1 MAMTNAQK
9 NGVSEMQA
17 MASLL
22 VVARSKA
29 TLLSEIY
36 TNEGLASLTDADFAA
51 VQSFAHITAAE
62 FQSAAVAI
70 NSIITALN
78 AGTPA
83 AWSKMLKITE
93 TMPK

>member
-1 MAMTNAQK
+1 MPTTNAQK
-9 NGVSEMQA
+9 NAVSEMQA

-36 TNEGLASLTDADFAA
+36 TNEGLANLTNADFAE
-51 VQSFAHITAAE
+51 VPSFAHITAAE
-62 FQSAAVAI
+62 FQAAATAI
-70 NSIITALN
+70 ASVVTALN

>member
-1 MAMTNAQK
+1 MAMTNAQQ
-9 NGVSEMQA
+9 NAVSEMQE

-29 TLLSEIY
+29 ALLSEIY
-36 TNEGLASLTDADFAA
+36 VNEELANLTTADFAA
-51 VQSFAHITAAE
+51 YASFAHITAAE
-62 FQSAAVAI
+62 FHAAAAAI
-70 NSIITALN
+70 NGIVTALN

>member
-1 MAMTNAQK
+1 MTMTNAQK

-22 VVARSKA
+22 VSARSKA

-36 TNEGLASLTDADFAA
+36 VNEGLASLTDEDFAE
-51 VQSFAHITAAE
+51 VPSFAHITATE
-62 FQSAAVAI
+62 FQAAAVAI
-70 NSIITALN
+70 NSIVTSLD

-83 AWSKMLKITE
+83 AWTRMLKIVE

>member
-1 MAMTNAQK
+1 MAMNNAQK
-9 NGVSEMQA
+9 NAISEMQA

-22 VVARSKA
+22 VTARSKA

-36 TNEGLASLTDADFAA
+36 TNEGLGSLTNEDFVEVPA
-51 VQSFAHITAAE
+51 FAHITAAE
-62 FQSAAVAI
+62 FAAAAAAI
-70 NSIITALN
+70 NSIVTALN

-83 AWSKMLKITE
+83 NWAKILKITE

>member
-1 MAMTNAQK
+1 MTMTNAQK

-36 TNEGLASLTDADFAA
+36 TNEGLGSLTNEDFAEIPA
-51 VQSFAHITAAE
+51 FAHITATE
-62 FQSAAVAI
+62 FAAAAAI
-70 NSIITALN
+70 NSIVTALN
-78 AGTPA
+78 TGTPA
-83 AWSKMLKITE
+83 AWTKMLKIVE
-93 TMPK
+93 TMPR

>member
-1 MAMTNAQK
+1 MAMTNAQQ
-9 NGVSEMQA
+9 NAVSEMQA

-36 TNEGLASLTDADFAA
+36 VNENLANLTNEDFAA
-51 VQSFAHITAAE
+51 YASFAHITAAE
-62 FQSAAVAI
+62 FQTAAVAI
-70 NSIITALN
+70 NSIVTALN

>member
-1 MAMTNAQK
+1 MAMNNAQK
-9 NGVSEMQA
+9 NAISEMQA

-22 VVARSKA
+22 VTARSKA

-36 TNEGLASLTDADFAA
+36 TNEGLGSLTNEDFAA
-51 VQSFAHITAAE
+51 IPAFAHITATE
-62 FQSAAVAI
+62 FQAAAQAI
-70 NSIITALN
+70 NAVVTTLN

-83 AWSKMLKITE
+83 NWAKILKITE

>member
-1 MAMTNAQK
+1 MAMTNAQQ
-9 NGVSEMQA
+9 NAVSEMQA

-36 TNEGLASLTDADFAA
+36 VNENLANLTNEDFAA
-51 VQSFAHITAAE
+51 YAPFAHITAAE
-62 FQSAAVAI
+62 FQTAAVAI
-70 NSIITALN
+70 NSIVTALN

-83 AWSKMLKITE
+83 AWAKMLKITE

>member
-9 NGVSEMQA
+9 NAVSEMQA

-22 VVARSKA
+22 VTARTKA

-36 TNEGLASLTDADFAA
+36 VNETLASLTNEDFAE
-51 VQSFAHITAAE
+51 VPSFAHITAAE
-62 FQSAAVAI
+62 FSAAAIAISTIVA
-70 NSIITALN
+70 ALN

-83 AWSKMLKITE
+83 AWAKMLKITE

>member
-9 NGVSEMQA
+9 NAVSEMQA

-29 TLLSEIY
+29 TLLAEIY
-36 TNEGLASLTDADFAA
+36 VSEGLGSLADADFAEIPP
-51 VQSFAHITAAE
+51 FAHILATE
-62 FQSAAVAI
+62 FQAASAAV
-70 NSIITALN
+70 NSAVTALN

-83 AWSKMLKITE
+83 AWTKMLKITE

>member
-9 NGVSEMQA
+9 NAVSEMQA
-17 MASLL
+17 MAALL

-36 TNEGLASLTDADFAA
+36 TNEGLGALVDADFAA
-51 VQSFAHITAAE
+51 IPSFAHITATE
-62 FQSAAVAI
+62 FQTAAAAI
-70 NSIITALN
+70 STIVTALN

>member
-9 NGVSEMQA
+9 NAVSEMQA

-36 TNEGLASLTDADFAA
+36 TNEGLAALTNEDFAA
-51 VQSFAHITAAE
+51 IPAFAHITAAE
-62 FQSAAVAI
+62 FGTAAAAI
-70 NSIITALN
+70 NTIVTALN

-83 AWSKMLKITE
+83 AWAKMLKITE

>member
-1 MAMTNAQK
+1 MAMTNARK

-22 VVARSKA
+22 VSARSKA

-36 TNEGLASLTDADFAA
+36 ANEGLANLTDGDFIE
-51 VQSFAHITAAE
+51 VPSFAHITAAE
-62 FQSAAVAI
+62 FQTAAVAI
-70 NSIITALN
+70 NSIVTALN
-78 AGTPA
+78 AGTPP

>member
-17 MASLL
+17 IAALL
-22 VVARSKA
+22 IVVRTKA

-36 TNEGLASLTDADFAA
+36 ANENLAGLTDQDFAA
-51 VQSFAHITAAE
+51 VASFAHITAVE
-62 FQSAAVAI
+62 FQTAAVAI
-70 NSIITALN
+70 NSIVTALN

-83 AWSKMLKITE
+83 AWAKMLKITE

>member
-9 NGVSEMQA
+9 NGVSEMQT

-36 TNEGLASLTDADFAA
+36 TNEGLGNLTNEDFAEIP
-51 VQSFAHITAAE
+51 SFAHITAAE
-62 FQSAAVAI
+62 FQAAAVAI
-70 NSIITALN
+70 NSIVTALN

-83 AWSKMLKITE
+83 AWTKMLKITE